1 VLLSGY
7 FRNPFDNCSCIARG
21 ACFWCSATSMAQAGL
36 STASRSHL
44 LHVGVPFAR
53 STCYIR
59 SGMITTM
66 TAQTPAPVARQPT
79 LLQLDRLQRPAI
91 GPVSLDVAAGE
102 CVCISGPSGAGKSQ
116 LLRAIADLDPH
127 DGEVR
132 LSGHA
137 AGGIAPPE
145 WRRQVGLLP
154 PESSWLLPCV
164 SDHFHAGASL
174 PLAEVGLDDAILD
187 QPVARL
193 SSGEKQRL
201 ALLRLL
207 ANQPLVLLL
216 DEPTANLDPENT
228 RRVEAVIATY
238 RESRDAAVIWISH
251 DREQAAR
258 VCDRHY
264 AVVDGALQQQATA
277 SQA

>member
-1 VLLSGY
+1 MTTLT
-7 FRNPFDNCSCIARG
+7 P
-21 ACFWCSATSMAQAGL
+21 
-36 STASRSHL
+36 STHES
-44 LHVGVPFAR
+44 V
-53 STCYIR
+53 
-59 SGMITTM
+59 
-66 TAQTPAPVARQPT
+66 TAQPS
-79 LLQLDRLQRPAI
+79 LLELDRLQRPAI
-91 GPVSLDVAAGE
+91 GPVSLTLAAGE

-132 LSGHA
+132 LSGMPA
-137 AGGIAPPE
+137 DSVAPPE

-154 PESSWLLPCV
+154 PESSWWLQRV
-164 SDHFHAGASL
+164 SDHFKAGV
-174 PLAEVGLDDAILD
+174 PLAEVGLAEDILE

-207 ANQPLVLLL
+207 ANQPRVLLL

-228 RRVEAVIATY
+228 RRVEAMIAAY
-238 RESRDAAVIWISH
+238 RTARGAAVIWVSH

-258 VCDRHY
+258 VCDRHFVTV
-264 AVVDGALQQQATA
+264 AGTLQLQAA
-277 SQA
+277 KSPP

>member
-1 VLLSGY
+1 M
-7 FRNPFDNCSCIARG
+7 
-21 ACFWCSATSMAQAGL
+21 T
-36 STASRSHL
+36 
-44 LHVGVPFAR
+44 
-53 STCYIR
+53 
-59 SGMITTM
+59 TTM
-66 TAQTPAPVARQPT
+66 TAQASAPVARLPD

-102 CVCISGPSGAGKSQ
+102 CVCISGPSGTGKSQ

-137 AGGIAPPE
+137 AAGIAPPE

-154 PESSWLLPCV
+154 PESSWWLPRV
-164 SDHFHAGASL
+164 SDHFHGGASL
-174 PLAEVGLDDAILD
+174 PLAEVGLNEAILE

-207 ANQPLVLLL
+207 ANQPRVLLL

-228 RRVEAVIATY
+228 RRVEAVIAAY
-238 RESRDAAVIWISH
+238 RESRGAAVIWISH

-264 AVVDGALQQQATA
+264 AVVDGALQLQVVESPA
-277 SQA
+277 

>member
-1 VLLSGY
+1 MTTLTPSTRDALTARPSLLE
-7 FRNPFDNCSCIARG
+7 
-21 ACFWCSATSMAQAGL
+21 
-36 STASRSHL
+36 
-44 LHVGVPFAR
+44 
-53 STCYIR
+53 
-59 SGMITTM
+59 
-66 TAQTPAPVARQPT
+66 
-79 LLQLDRLQRPAI
+79 LDRLQRPAI
-91 GPVSLDVAAGE
+91 GPVSLAVAAGE

-127 DGEVR
+127 AGEVR
-132 LSGHA
+132 L
-137 AGGIAPPE
+137 AGTPVNSVAPPE

-154 PESSWLLPCV
+154 PESCWWLPRV
-164 SDHFHAGASL
+164 SDHFNTRV
-174 PLAEVGLDDAILD
+174 PLAEVGLGESILE

-207 ANQPLVLLL
+207 ANQPRVLLL

-228 RRVEAVIATY
+228 RRVEAVIAAY
-238 RESRDAAVIWISH
+238 RAARGAAVIWVSH

-264 AVVDGALQQQATA
+264 VTVAGTLQLQPAESPA
-277 SQA
+277 